1 MGLLDRFGFG
11 KKKDGSDSEG
21 SSKAK
26 SLKSNRRVDIEAR
39 FEKLRT
45 AVSGTMSKFYAARDR
60 EQDRVVGLKLCDFEK
75 FSFFESRFKGMNKP
89 SEGEIA
95 ASMSHPNIIETLEY
109 GLSTQKE
116 PYLIME
122 FIEGPGLNT
131 LIQTQASDRLE
142 GRRLDLIKQMADALH
157 YVHMKGYIHRDVCPR
172 NFICSTDISHVKLID
187 FGLTVPATEAFMR
200 PGNRTGTPLYMAPE
214 IVRRRATDQ
223 RLDIFAFGVSCYQLL
238 TFDFPWPGGETSGL
252 AALNHDTSNP
262 RDIFKFRPD
271 LNRTLGGLV
280 MQAVQPVPD
289 NRVSSMEAFVKSL
302 RRIESETEQPE

>member
-1 MGLLDRFGFG
+1 MGLLSRFGFG
-11 KKKDGSDSEG
+11 GKDKG
-21 SSKAK
+21 AK
-26 SLKSNRRVDIEAR
+26 NSASNSVKSNKRIDIETR
-39 FEKLRT
+39 FERMRT

-60 EQDRVVGLKLCDFEK
+60 ESDQIVGLKLCDFEK

-95 ASMSHPNIIETLEY
+95 ASMDHPNIIKTLEY
-109 GLSTQKE
+109 GLTNHKE

-122 FIEGPGLNT
+122 FIDGPGLNT
-131 LIQTQASDRLE
+131 LIQNKDIERL
-142 GRRLDLIKQMADALH
+142 GQQRLPLIKQMASALH
-157 YVHMKGYIHRDVCPR
+157 YVHQKGYIHRDICPR
-172 NFICSTDISHVKLID
+172 NFICSSDIKQIKLID
-187 FGLTVPATEAFMR
+187 FGLTVPATEPFMR

-262 RDIFKFRPD
+262 RDILEYRPD
-271 LNRTLGGLV
+271 LNRTLAGLV
-280 MQAVQPVPD
+280 MQCVQANPDSRVPT
-289 NRVSSMEAFVKSL
+289 MEKFIQALNK
-302 RRIESETEQPE
+302 IDSETV